1 MEGRGCVN
9 AQADGGELM
18 DFTAG
23 VERRLGAGAHVRVAL
38 AEAGKTIRIWLS
50 YPIMIFFWGIFPLL
64 WVMPFV
70 FQGKALVGS
79 MNSEAFRLLTGSG
92 NYMAFVLIGAMVSTF
107 VFSALWGVGNSL
119 REETYWGTM
128 EYIIASPT
136 PPLVVLIGK
145 TLAEWLMAT
154 VMVVFQAAII
164 GIFFGVQF
172 TVAKVLPV
180 LLICGLLMIGFY
192 GFAIAF
198 AGFTLLIKEVHG
210 WVHTLEWVFF
220 LFSPIRYPV
229 QVNPITQAVSVL
241 IPLTWAL
248 VAIRGII
255 LLERNETPLWKTVA
269 ILLAMDVV
277 LLVGGYVLFVALER
291 KTRKDGT
298 VGMH

>member
-1 MEGRGCVN
+1 MS
-9 AQADGGELM
+9 
-18 DFTAG
+18 FTATAF
-23 VERRLGAGAHVRVAL
+23 VVR
-38 AEAGKTIRIWLS
+38 AEMVKTIRIYFS
-50 YPIMIFFWGIFPLL
+50 YPVIVVFWAIFPVL
-64 WVMPFV
+64 WVLPFL

-79 MNSEAFRLLTGSG
+79 YSSAAFEQLTGSG
-92 NYMAFVLIGAMVSTF
+92 NYMAFILIGAMVSNF
-107 VFSALWGVGNSL
+107 VFSGLWGVGNSL

-136 PPLVVLIGK
+136 HPLVVLIGK
-145 TLAEWLMAT
+145 TLAEASVTTGIVAL
-154 VMVVFQAAII
+154 QASLISMLPF
-164 GIFFGVQF
+164 GIEF

-180 LLICGLLMIGFY
+180 LLLMVLLMLGFY

-229 QVNPITQAVSVL
+229 QVNFITEVVSKL

-255 LLERNETPLWKTVA
+255 MLNQRDVGLWKIVGV
-269 ILLAMDVV
+269 LLGMDAV
-277 LLVGGYVLFVALER
+277 LLVGGYLTFVALER
-291 KTRKDGT
+291 KTRRDGT

>member
-1 MEGRGCVN
+1 MLRSKRGLVLK
-9 AQADGGELM
+9 AIA
-18 DFTAG
+18 
-23 VERRLGAGAHVRVAL
+23 
-38 AEAGKTIRIWLS
+38 AEFIKTVRIWFS
-50 YPIMIFFWGIFPLL
+50 YPIMLVFWAVFPLL
-64 WVMPFV
+64 WVIPYV
-70 FQGKALVGS
+70 FQGRALVGS
-79 MNSEAFRLLTGSG
+79 ASSEAFRQLTGSG
-92 NYMAFVLIGAMVSTF
+92 NYLAFVLIGAMISTF

-136 PPLVVLIGK
+136 HPLIILVGK
-145 TLAEWLMAT
+145 TLAEWTWSTA
-154 VMVVFQAAII
+154 MVLFQGLII
-164 GIFFGVQF
+164 ALFFGIQF
-172 TVAKVLPV
+172 TLAKILPV
-180 LLICGLLMIGFY
+180 LLLVILLMIGFY

-229 QVNPITQAVSVL
+229 EVNPITAVVSSL

-255 LLERNETPLWKTVA
+255 LLNRTEVNLSLTV
-269 ILLAMDVV
+269 LVLASMDIV
-277 LLVGGYVLFVALER
+277 LLTAGYFLFVYLER
-291 KTRKDGT
+291 KTRRDGT

>member
-1 MEGRGCVN
+1 MGN
-9 AQADGGELM
+9 SAAL
-18 DFTAG
+18 
-23 VERRLGAGAHVRVAL
+23 RVVS
-38 AEAGKTIRIWLS
+38 AEFNKTIRIWLS
-50 YPIMIFFWGIFPLL
+50 YPIMIAFWAIFPLL
-64 WVMPFV
+64 WVFPFV

-79 MNSEAFRLLTGSG
+79 MSSDAFARLTGSG

-107 VFSALWGVGNSL
+107 IFSGLWGVGNSL

-136 PPLVVLIGK
+136 HPLIILVGK
-145 TLAEWLMAT
+145 TLAEAAWSSL
-154 VMVVFQAAII
+154 MVVFQATII
-164 GIFFGVQF
+164 GVFFGVQF
-172 TVAKVLPV
+172 TLAKVLPV
-180 LLICGLLMIGFY
+180 IMLVSLLMFGFY

-229 QVNPITQAVSVL
+229 QVNPITRLVSTFV
-241 IPLTWAL
+241 PLTWAL

-255 LLERNETPLWKTVA
+255 LLDQQKVSLWQTVA
-269 ILLAMDVV
+269 VLLMMDAV
-277 LLVGGYVLFVALER
+277 LLVGGYYVFALLER
-291 KTRKDGT
+291 KTRRDGT

>member
-1 MEGRGCVN
+1 MSTVVTHAPPR
-9 AQADGGELM
+9 L
-18 DFTAG
+18 TAG
-23 VERRLGAGAHVRVAL
+23 AYWRVIGA
-38 AEAGKTIRIWLS
+38 EFMKTVRIWLS
-50 YPIMIFFWGIFPLL
+50 YPIMIAFWAIFPLL
-64 WVMPFV
+64 WVLPYV

-79 MNSEAFRLLTGSG
+79 MNSAAFETLTGSG
-92 NYMAFVLIGAMVSTF
+92 NYMAFVLIGAMISTF
-107 VFSALWGVGNSL
+107 IFSGLWGVGNSL

-136 PPLVVLIGK
+136 PTLVVLIGK
-145 TLAEWLMAT
+145 TLAEWAWATLMVIFQAVVVGFFLRDIHLT
-154 VMVVFQAAII
+154 VM
-164 GIFFGVQF
+164 
-172 TVAKVLPV
+172 KVLPALM
-180 LLICGLLMIGFY
+180 LLGLLMVGFY

-210 WVHTLEWVFF
+210 FVHTLEWVFF

-229 QVNPITQAVSVL
+229 QVNPITSFVSTL

-255 LLERNETPLWKTVA
+255 LLNQKQVNLWQTVGV
-269 ILLAMDVV
+269 LVLMDVV
-277 LLVGGYVLFVALER
+277 LLAGGYFLFVWLER

>member
-1 MEGRGCVN
+1 VSF
-9 AQADGGELM
+9 AA
-18 DFTAG
+18 TAY
-23 VERRLGAGAHVRVAL
+23 VIR
-38 AEAGKTIRIWLS
+38 AEMVKTIRIYFS
-50 YPIMIFFWGIFPLL
+50 YPIIIVFWAVFPVL
-64 WVMPFV
+64 WVLPFL

-79 MNSEAFRLLTGSG
+79 GSSAAFQQLTGSG
-92 NYMAFVLIGAMVSTF
+92 NYMAFILIGAMVSNF
-107 VFSALWGVGNSL
+107 VFSGLWGVGNSL

-136 PPLVVLIGK
+136 HPLVILIGK
-145 TLAEWLMAT
+145 TLTEAT
-154 VMVVFQAAII
+154 ITTCIVVMQATII
-164 GIFFGVQF
+164 SLLPFGIAF

-180 LLICGLLMIGFY
+180 LLLVELLMLGFY

-210 WVHTLEWVFF
+210 WIHTLEWVFF

-229 QVNPITQAVSVL
+229 QVNAITELISKL

-255 LLERNETPLWKTVA
+255 MLNRHDVGIWRITGVLLG
-269 ILLAMDVV
+269 MDAV
-277 LLVGGYVLFVALER
+277 LLVGGYVTFVALER
-291 KTRKDGT
+291 KTRRDGT

>member
-1 MEGRGCVN
+1 MN
-9 AQADGGELM
+9 
-18 DFTAG
+18 
-23 VERRLGAGAHVRVAL
+23 AGAYLRVVR
-38 AEAGKTIRIWLS
+38 AEFVKTVRIWLS
-50 YPIMIFFWGIFPLL
+50 YPIMIFFWAIFPLL

-79 MNSEAFRLLTGSG
+79 MNSPAFQQLTGSG
-92 NYMAFVLIGAMVSTF
+92 NYMAFVLIGAMISTF
-107 VFSALWGVGNSL
+107 IFSGLWGVGNSL

-136 PPLVVLIGK
+136 PPLVILIGK
-145 TLAEWLMAT
+145 TLAEWAWST
-154 VMVVFQAAII
+154 GMVVFQAAII

-180 LLICGLLMIGFY
+180 LLLLGLLMVGFY

-198 AGFTLLIKEVHG
+198 AGLTLLIKEVHG
-210 WVHTLEWVFF
+210 YVHTLEWVFF

-229 QVNPITQAVSVL
+229 QVNPITQFVSAF

-248 VAIRGII
+248 VAIRGIM
-255 LLERNETPLWKTVA
+255 LVNQQRVNLWQTVGV
-269 ILLAMDVV
+269 LVVMDVV
-277 LLVGGYVLFVALER
+277 LLVGGYFMFVWLER
-291 KTRKDGT
+291 KTRRDGT

>member
-1 MEGRGCVN
+1 MTF
-9 AQADGGELM
+9 AA
-18 DFTAG
+18 TTG
-23 VERRLGAGAHVRVAL
+23 VIR
-38 AEAGKTIRIWLS
+38 AEMVKTIRIYFS
-50 YPIMIFFWGIFPLL
+50 YPIIVVFWAIFPIL
-64 WVMPFV
+64 WVFPFL

-79 MNSEAFRLLTGSG
+79 TTSAAFQQLTGSG
-92 NYMAFVLIGAMVSTF
+92 NYMAFILIGAMVSNF
-107 VFSALWGVGNSL
+107 VFSGLWGVGNSL

-136 PPLVVLIGK
+136 HPLVVLIGK
-145 TLAEWLMAT
+145 TLAEASVTTLIVAL
-154 VMVVFQAAII
+154 QAAVISLLPF
-164 GIFFGVQF
+164 GIEF

-180 LLICGLLMIGFY
+180 LLLVVLLMLGFY

-229 QVNPITQAVSVL
+229 QVNFITGLVSKL

-248 VAIRGII
+248 VAIRAII
-255 LLERNETPLWKTVA
+255 MLNQRDVGLWKVVGV
-269 ILLAMDVV
+269 LLAMDAV
-277 LLVGGYVLFVALER
+277 LLVGGYLTFGALER
-291 KTRKDGT
+291 KTRRDGT

>member
-1 MEGRGCVN
+1 MS
-9 AQADGGELM
+9 
-18 DFTAG
+18 F
-23 VERRLGAGAHVRVAL
+23 GAGLRVVW
-38 AEAGKTIRIWLS
+38 AEATKTMRIWLS
-50 YPIMIFFWGIFPLL
+50 YPIMIAFWGVFPLL

-79 MNSEAFRLLTGSG
+79 MNSSAFEHLTGSG

-136 PPLVVLIGK
+136 PPLVILVGK
-145 TLAEWLMAT
+145 TLAEWVWAT
-154 VMVVFQAAII
+154 VMAVFQAAII
-164 GIFFGVQF
+164 GIFFGVRF
-172 TVAKVLPV
+172 TLASILPV
-180 LLICGLLMIGFY
+180 LLIVGLLMLGFY

-229 QVNPITQAVSVL
+229 QVNPITSFVSMLV
-241 IPLTWAL
+241 PLTWAL
-248 VAIRGII
+248 AAIRGII
-255 LLERNETPLWKTVA
+255 LLNRQHVNLWQTVG
-269 ILLAMDVV
+269 ILLLMDAV
-277 LLVGGYVLFVALER
+277 LLVGGYLLFGVLER
-291 KTRKDGT
+291 KTRRDGT

>member
-1 MEGRGCVN
+1 MSTH
-9 AQADGGELM
+9 L
-18 DFTAG
+18 
-23 VERRLGAGAHVRVAL
+23 RVVF
-38 AEAGKTIRIWLS
+38 AEMRKTMRIWLS
-50 YPIMIFFWGIFPLL
+50 YPIMVFFWAIFPLL

-79 MNSEAFRLLTGSG
+79 MSSPAFQQLTGSG

-136 PPLVVLIGK
+136 PPLVILVGK
-145 TLAEWLMAT
+145 TLAEWVWAT
-154 VMVVFQAAII
+154 VMVLFQAAVI
-164 GIFFGVQF
+164 GVFFGVEF
-172 TVAKVLPV
+172 TLAKVLPV
-180 LLICGLLMIGFY
+180 LLIVGLLMVGFY

-229 QVNPITQAVSVL
+229 QVNPITRLVSTLV
-241 IPLTWAL
+241 PLTWAL

-255 LLERNETPLWKTVA
+255 LLNRNEVPLWRTVWVLLLMDA
-269 ILLAMDVV
+269 ALLA
-277 LLVGGYVLFVALER
+277 GGYFLFTKLER
-291 KTRKDGT
+291 KTRRDGT

>member
-1 MEGRGCVN
+1 MTPGMAAARSPGRP
-9 AQADGGELM
+9 
-18 DFTAG
+18 
-23 VERRLGAGAHVRVAL
+23 AHRPPWSYLPVVF
-38 AEAGKTIRIWLS
+38 AEAGKTMRIWLS
-50 YPIMIFFWGIFPLL
+50 YPIMVFFWGVFPLL

-70 FQGKALVGS
+70 FQGKALVGGMDS
-79 MNSEAFRLLTGSG
+79 AAFRQLTGSG
-92 NYMAFVLIGAMVSTF
+92 NYLAFVLIGAMVSTF

-136 PPLVVLIGK
+136 PPLVILIGK
-145 TLAEWLMAT
+145 TLAEWFMAT

-164 GIFFGVQF
+164 SIFFGVQF

-180 LLICGLLMIGFY
+180 LLICGLLMVGFY

-229 QVNPITQAVSVL
+229 QVNPITQAVSTL

-255 LLERNETPLWKTVA
+255 LLNRNDVPLLKTVGV
-269 ILLAMDVV
+269 LLAMDAV
-277 LLVGGYVLFVALER
+277 LLVGGYLLFGVLER
-291 KTRKDGT
+291 KTRRDGT

>member
-1 MEGRGCVN
+1 MRTTGY
-9 AQADGGELM
+9 L
-18 DFTAG
+18 
-23 VERRLGAGAHVRVAL
+23 RVAL

-50 YPIMIFFWGIFPLL
+50 YPVMFGFWAVFPLL
-64 WVMPFV
+64 WVMPYV
-70 FQGKALVGS
+70 FQGKALVGGMS
-79 MNSEAFRLLTGSG
+79 SDSFEQLTGSS
-92 NYMAFVLIGAMVSTF
+92 NYLAFVLIGAMVSTF
-107 VFSALWGVGNSL
+107 IFSALWGVGNSL

-136 PPLVVLIGK
+136 PPLVILVGK
-145 TLAEWLMAT
+145 TLAEWLSAT
-154 VMVVFQAAII
+154 VMVVFQGAVI
-164 GIFFGVQF
+164 GLLFGIQF

-180 LLICGLLMIGFY
+180 LLICTLLMIGFY

-229 QVNPITQAVSVL
+229 GVNPITDFVSRL

-248 VAIRGII
+248 LAIRGII
-255 LLERNETPLWKTVA
+255 LLNRNEVPLWQTVA
-269 ILLAMDVV
+269 VLLGMDVV
-277 LLVGGYVLFVALER
+277 LVVGGYLLFVTLER
-291 KTRKDGT
+291 KTRRDGT